1 MMMTAIIMRPWIKL
15 MRNIVQVECF
25 ILADDVLIIAKG
37 QQMITHFVQALNLTH
52 AYLQAMGARIAP
64 DKSYNFASTTAA
76 TKWLNDTLWPE
87 INDSIEVVEDFRYLG
102 AHITSGQTL
111 RSKTLHS
118 RWDKAV
124 QQLRRL
130 KYTPATIEAKAKAIL
145 TKTYAVAFY
154 GIEAAEIATDKVNH
168 LAAVVIDVFRSRN
181 DMHNNDWFFSSF
193 LGDKKDLDPNYRSSP
208 EEPSKSAE
216 PPAKRRRR
224 PRSSNEP
231 SSSTSST
238 AASTHHLGTT
248 ITTAMTNH
256 LPLLRPIT
264 TRK

>member
-1 MMMTAIIMRPWIKL
+1 MMMAAIIMRPWIKL

-25 ILADDVLIIAKG
+25 ILADDVLIIANG
-37 QQMITHFVQALNLTH
+37 QLMITHFVQALNLTH

-64 DKSYNFASTTAA
+64 DKSYNFASTKVA
-76 TKWLNDTLWPE
+76 TKLLNDTLWPE
-87 INDSIEVVEDFRYLG
+87 INDNIEVVEDFRYLG
-102 AHITSGQTL
+102 AHLISGQTL

-130 KYTPATIEAKAKAIL
+130 KYTPATIEAKAKTIL
-145 TKTYAVAFY
+145 SKTYAVAFY

-193 LGDKKDLDPNYRSSP
+193 FGDKRDLDPNYRSSP
-208 EEPSKSAE
+208 EEPSKSAV
-216 PPAKRRRR
+216 PPAKRRSR
-224 PRSSNEP
+224 RSSLKT
-231 SSSTSST
+231 SSSYTSST

-248 ITTAMTNH
+248 ITTTTTNH
-256 LPLLRPIT
+256 PPPFRQIIT
-264 TRK
+264 RE